1 MLSCNLKCL
10 NSIFITGKWIVLF
23 PETMFYGR
31 AINDDIPIPATL
43 GAYVPD
49 KDEWIIGVVDGPFLK
64 MVRVSVTGPT
74 SFDWIATKY
83 DINYN
88 KVCLSS
94 FSESCFVGKSAKEK
108 QYLVQLV
115 AEPEGK
121 SFIQFSICCL

>member
-1 MLSCNLKCL
+1 
-10 NSIFITGKWIVLF
+10 
-23 PETMFYGR
+23 MFYGR

-64 MVRVSVTGPT
+64 MMRVSVTGPT
-74 SFDWIATKY
+74 TFDWIATKY

>member
-1 MLSCNLKCL
+1 M
-10 NSIFITGKWIVLF
+10 VLF

-31 AINDDIPIPATL
+31 AINDDIPIPATV

-64 MVRVSVTGPT
+64 MVRVRVTGST

-88 KVCLSS
+88 RSCLIS
-94 FSESCFVGKSAKEK
+94 FSKSCFVGNSAREK
-108 QYLVQLV
+108 QYLVKLV
-115 AEPEGK
+115 AEPEGER
-121 SFIQFSICCL
+121 FIQFINCNS